1 MNVNKSK
8 SQNNNNFLTNFGSL
22 QSIFLIFW
30 RLNYFKYI
38 FTSSYHCMIE
48 QQNTYTC
55 THSVSDKKPLINPP
69 VFSTGDMWLAFHADI
84 SASLSLFS
92 SSSSDV
98 RCPISIIWNNPG
110 KRNCDRCLSVCS
122 LVLHCNT
129 ICSGRCF
136 FSRGRVAD
144 SILIILL
151 DVWILDRCGRL
162 CWLN

>member
-1 MNVNKSK
+1 MYTFCVRQKTVDQPS
-8 SQNNNNFLTNFGSL
+8 SL
-22 QSIFLIFW
+22 FNWRYVVSFPCWYICIIIFVLIFI
-30 RLNYFKYI
+30 FF
-38 FTSSYHCMIE
+38 FTSADLETITSNANQSNGCN
-48 QQNTYTC
+48 Q
-55 THSVSDKKPLINPP
+55 SDFDYLKQ
-69 VFSTGDMWLAFHADI
+69 
-84 SASLSLFS
+84 
-92 SSSSDV
+92 
-98 RCPISIIWNNPG
+98 